1 MGQEWLLAGF
11 GSRIEKGRWRILVK
25 SQYNQPKCW
34 DKIGEGKVEWA
45 KPPKEAL
52 SFSDSVGYWISTLG
66 KVEGSQ
72 GSWSTEADCLN

>member
-45 KPPKEAL
+45 KPPKEAS
-52 SFSDSVGYWISTLG
+52 SF
-66 KVEGSQ
+66 
-72 GSWSTEADCLN
+72 